1 VQFVWSSE
9 SRKNTS
15 AWETPCSFGLSA
27 TSIFLSEQTSH
38 QQSGSITFLSEQIST
53 NHLSTNHQ
61 PPVKRTGSPCYEK
74 YLLPFCTA
82 AGLLKLLQNTV
93 NAAMLYGFILLLPE
107 KLIDIINKPS
117 S

>member
-1 VQFVWSSE
+1 L
-9 SRKNTS
+9 
-15 AWETPCSFGLSA
+15 FGLLNLEKIQVHWKRPVRLAYQA
-27 TSIFLSEQTSH
+27 TSTFLSEQTSH
-38 QQSGSITFLSEQIST
+38 QQSVSITFLSEQINT

-61 PPVKRTGSPCYEK
+61 PRVKRTGSPCYEK

-93 NAAMLYGFILLLPE
+93 NAAMLYGSILLLPE